1 MHLCNL
7 LLLFFIK
14 ACKDL
19 IMLSAIG
26 KIIERFANQKFR
38 LYIGWIIKTKADVTT
53 ALNLGTFAV
62 STAKQEL

>member
-1 MHLCNL
+1 
-7 LLLFFIK
+7 
-14 ACKDL
+14 
-19 IMLSAIG
+19 MLSAIG

-53 ALNLGTFAV
+53 ALNLGAFAV